1 MRTFGAL
8 LAGGAASRL
17 GGIAKPLLDVGGQ
30 TMAERSLAPLRG
42 VSERLFVSTDR
53 PALFAPLGLM
63 AVEDGRAE
71 RLGPLAG
78 LAALERAIRQETD
91 QPFRLLVVPG
101 DTPFLPGDLGTR
113 LLTGAA
119 PGHVRIVAYRGRWQP
134 TIALWPGETLAGLG
148 AWLDAEPADR
158 SLRGWIERYPRE
170 TVKFPPSPIA
180 PDGDP
185 FFNVNTP
192 DELARARAAF
202 EAAES

>member
-17 GGIAKPLLDVGGQ
+17 GGVAKPLLEVGGR
-30 TMAERSLAPLRG
+30 TMAERSLEPLRA

-53 PALFAPLGLM
+53 PALFAPLGLV
-63 AVEDGRAE
+63 AIEDGRPE

-78 LAALERAIRQETD
+78 LAALERAIRRETD
-91 QPFRLLVVPG
+91 QPFRLLAVPG
-101 DTPFLPGDLGTR
+101 DTPFLPDDLGAR

-119 PGHVRIVAYRGRWQP
+119 PGRVRIAAYRGRWQP
-134 TIALWPGETLAGLG
+134 TIALWPGEALAGLG
-148 AWLDAEPADR
+148 AWLDAVPADR
-158 SLRGWIERYPRE
+158 SLRGWIERHSHE
-170 TVKFPPSPIA
+170 TVEFPPSPIA
-180 PDGDP
+180 PEGDP

-202 EAAES
+202 GAAES

>member
-17 GGIAKPLLDVGGQ
+17 GGVAKPLLLIGGR
-30 TMAERSLAPLRG
+30 TMAERALQPLRDRT
-42 VSERLFVSTDR
+42 ERLFVSTDR
-53 PALFAPLGLM
+53 PALFEPLGLL
-63 AVEDGRAE
+63 AVEDGRPE

-78 LAALERAIRQETD
+78 LAALHRAIRRETED
-91 QPFRLLVVPG
+91 PFRLLVVPG
-101 DTPFLPGDLGTR
+101 DTPFLPDDLGAR

-119 PGHVRIVAYRGRWQP
+119 PGHVRIAASRGRWQP
-134 TIALWPGETLAGLG
+134 TIALWPGEALAGLG

-158 SLRGWIERYPRE
+158 SLRGWIERHPHE
-170 TVKFPPSPIA
+170 TVEFPPAPGA

-192 DELARARAAF
+192 DDLARARAAVD
-202 EAAES
+202 AVES